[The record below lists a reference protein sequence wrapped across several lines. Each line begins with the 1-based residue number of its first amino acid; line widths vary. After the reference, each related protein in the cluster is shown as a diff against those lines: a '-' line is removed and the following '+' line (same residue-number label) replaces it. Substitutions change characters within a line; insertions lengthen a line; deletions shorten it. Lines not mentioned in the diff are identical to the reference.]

1 MSQFFQGPSAS
12 PVPGAQASPAMALLA
27 QAISGAQQPQ
37 PNPPLSQD
45 PTAEA
50 RAGYS
55 PEEAAYHAHIRNA
68 GMGAGT
74 GRNYA
79 SSPLGLHI
87 REAADTAGEAAHK
100 EAVSATGFDPNA
112 GGGGVDPYAD
122 RLQPIEGG
130 YSQPTDR
137 SFAQAA
143 ANTPLADLMKIPT
156 GALQQHPVTPGDQ
169 MTIGRGI
176 PGEQGYTENT
186 TLFGGPNGP
195 VTTQTAG
202 GANSLISNLKGRV
215 SDADLN
221 YLNQFSQQPGVTPA
235 HMNDAV
241 NSALGRFAGEANKT
255 RLADMTKW
263 KTQTA
268 ANLQERNTAYRNLQS
283 AQKRLS
289 TIGDSILSSPEDR
302 QRAQDTLTQAQ
313 SDFETA
319 DQKYTKA
326 VDAIPNMS
334 ESQQAPTTQPVN
346 YQQQQPVGV
355 LQRLLQ
361 QRQQSQQTRSFN
373 GQTYQLGQTINVGGK
388 SYQVSGF
395 NPDSGEPMVVPQ

>member
-1 MSQFFQGPSAS
+1 
-12 PVPGAQASPAMALLA
+12 
-27 QAISGAQQPQ
+27 
-37 PNPPLSQD
+37 
-45 PTAEA
+45 
-50 RAGYS
+50 
-55 PEEAAYHAHIRNA
+55 
-68 GMGAGT
+68 
-74 GRNYA
+74 
-79 SSPLGLHI
+79 
-87 REAADTAGEAAHK
+87 
-100 EAVSATGFDPNA
+100 
-112 GGGGVDPYAD
+112 
-122 RLQPIEGG
+122 
-130 YSQPTDR
+130 
-137 SFAQAA
+137 
-143 ANTPLADLMKIPT
+143 
-156 GALQQHPVTPGDQ
+156 